1 MATEKKTWKGL
12 LSAVG
17 KKEGKPEIGDYE
29 EYPGGGTPLPKGAK
43 APSKAWVE
51 ANRKM
56 QPRDTNGQ
64 FTYNSANKKPL
75 EYGPSRGK
83 SIPPFLR
90 GVELTFAKK
99 SGKGAFIGV
108 DGKKYKLPENIK
120 TAADFVNSF
129 KEHTEGEG
137 FKGFGK
143 IEDAAI
149 GKGGKTGEI
158 IKLGYDKFMSSFKS
172 SGAKKGIDGSD
183 VFKKNNDND
192 KGNNTNPF
200 ELAKTDLGA
209 FKKKYANEI
218 KDVADLIDN
227 AGYDSSQILTDEL
240 WQNLPDFENT
250 HSFDDLKKQLED
262 ALR

>member
-17 KKEGKPEIGDYE
+17 KKEGKPEIGNYKE
-29 EYPGGGTPLPKGAK
+29 FPGGGTPLPKGAK
-43 APSKAWVE
+43 APSNAWVE
-51 ANRKM
+51 AHRKP

-83 SIPPFLR
+83 TVPPFLL

-99 SGKGAFIGV
+99 SGKGAFVGV

-120 TAADFVNSF
+120 TANDFVNSF
-129 KEHTEGEG
+129 KEHTEKEG

-143 IEDAAI
+143 IEDTAI
-149 GKGGKTGEI
+149 GKGGKTGKTI
-158 IKLGYDKFMSSFKS
+158 VLGYDQFMSKMKS
-172 SGAKKGIDGSD
+172 SNVKKGVDGSNIFTKSD
-183 VFKKNNDND
+183 AKANN
-192 KGNNTNPF
+192 GNPF

-218 KDVADLIDN
+218 KEIADLLDD

-240 WQNLPDFENT
+240 WHDLPDFEDT
-250 HSFDDLKKQLED
+250 HSFDDLKKQLSD
-262 ALR
+262 ALL